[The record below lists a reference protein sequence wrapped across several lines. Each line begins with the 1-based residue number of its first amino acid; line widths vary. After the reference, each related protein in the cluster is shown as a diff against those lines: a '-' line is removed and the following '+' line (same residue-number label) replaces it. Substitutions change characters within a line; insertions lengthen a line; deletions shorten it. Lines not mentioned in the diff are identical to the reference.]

1 MQPNLKRLYELKSA
15 AHAAQQSEPDRAAA
29 LFRQCIDGFRV
40 AGDERAELEATH
52 WLLQTLNCFAG
63 RYGEA
68 LDVGVRAVVK
78 AKGPQYANF
87 TTRICLHEDLISAYI
102 GVDPEGYETE
112 IRDLLDYMRAE
123 IAPNAQCAFCLRYR
137 SFDLEW
143 WLENF
148 EAASEIA
155 HDALAKAQSGWY
167 GQWHRVGYLGELC
180 DLACASGGMGA
191 DQMADWARER
201 EELAR
206 RASRTSVYASCAL
219 HQACGLRQGGDET
232 GAKKQLKRARSL
244 FKTHGPTGF
253 EGYFIAARYYAQIG
267 DEWDAV
273 AALCDAELDIL
284 RDKSAPA
291 RTARV
296 HRWKCQSLARVG
308 KLDAQ
313 SLQSARE
320 IAGKL
325 RAPRAELKRLD
336 LLSES
341 S

>member
-1 MQPNLKRLYELKSA
+1 MESA
-15 AHAAQQSEPDRAAA
+15 AHAVQQSDPDRAAA

-78 AKGPQYANF
+78 VKGPQYADF

-155 HDALAKAQSGWY
+155 HDALSKAQSGFY

-180 DLACASGGMGA
+180 DLACASGGLGA
-191 DQMADWARER
+191 DQMEAWASER

-206 RASRTSVYASCAL
+206 GSSRSSLYSACAL
-219 HQACGLRQGGDET
+219 YRACGLRFAGDVV
-232 GAKKQLKRARSL
+232 GAKKQLKRARSF

-253 EGYFIAARYYAQIG
+253 EEYFVAARYYAQIG

-273 AALCDAELDIL
+273 AALCDAELEIL

-296 HRWKCQSLARVG
+296 HRWKCQALARVG
-308 KLDAQ
+308 KLDAET
-313 SLQSARE
+313 LQLARA

-325 RAPRAELKRLD
+325 RAPHAELKRLES
-336 LLSES
+336 LCES